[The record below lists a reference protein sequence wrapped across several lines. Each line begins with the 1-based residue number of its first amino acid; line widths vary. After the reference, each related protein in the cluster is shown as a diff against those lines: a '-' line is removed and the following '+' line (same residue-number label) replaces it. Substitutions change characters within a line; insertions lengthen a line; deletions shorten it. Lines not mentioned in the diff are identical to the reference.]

1 MVPFFM
7 LIRMFAAN
15 RLRYPTVA
23 LFSLAMT
30 APLGCVK
37 QSTYDAVQADIAD
50 ARTTAT
56 GTQQEA
62 AQLNAQIA
70 RLQEVNRLQEG
81 LMAES
86 QEALKKEQEDDQQ
99 WQAQA
104 RAHMDSLVA
113 RLNTL
118 QQQRRWLERETENAV
133 STQQELEAKVAAYK
147 SDLDGRPFMP
157 ESAVAPAARD
167 ASSTMTPSTATTA
180 APPVPPQITSPSPEP
195 PKATPPPPTPRPQP
209 VPQDESWF
217 STIKAWLGS
226 VWRSI
231 FS

>member
-1 MVPFFM
+1 M
-7 LIRMFAAN
+7 LG
-15 RLRYPTVA
+15 RLRETHS
-23 LFSLAMT
+23 FSHPSL
-30 APLGCVK
+30 LVLSLSVLWSIGCVK

-50 ARTTAT
+50 ARTTVAS
-56 GTQQEA
+56 TQQDV

-70 RLQEVNRLQEG
+70 RLQEVNKLQEG
-81 LMAES
+81 LMTES
-86 QEALKKEQEDDQQ
+86 QEALKKEQEADTH

-113 RLNTL
+113 RLNAL

-157 ESAVAPAARD
+157 ESAVAPATRD

-180 APPVPPQITSPSPEP
+180 AAPISPQIASPSPEP
-195 PKATPPPPTPRPQP
+195 PKTTSPPPAPRPQP

-217 STIKAWLGS
+217 STIKGWLGS